1 MFGIGTTEIVIIL
14 LIALL
19 VLGPDEIPKVART
32 LGKAMRSIQHATDEI
47 KHTLT
52 AETLE
57 EEDRKPPK
65 ALVPPEQLPEKFP
78 EKLSEQSPWEA
89 PKDSPERFSEQ
100 FQEELSEQS
109 PWESPEESLVK
120 SPEQEES
127 PEESRQQPDDD
138 DVADSDKKDIKF
150 TS

>member
-19 VLGPDEIPKVART
+19 VLGPDEIPKVAKT

-52 AETLE
+52 AETLD
-57 EEDRKPPK
+57 EEDRKPPP
-65 ALVPPEQLPEKFP
+65 ALVPPEQISEKFPDKLSEKSPWEAPEKFP
-78 EKLSEQSPWEA
+78 E
-89 PKDSPERFSEQ
+89 RF
-100 FQEELSEQS
+100 
-109 PWESPEESLVK
+109 
-120 SPEQEES
+120 PEQEES
-127 PEESRQQPDDD
+127 PKKSQQQSDDD
-138 DVADSDKKDIKF
+138 DLADSDKKDIKF